1 MNSQGYSDESNRS
14 MHPAQRGPLSYEE
27 RLEQYLLATGND
39 KESPKKAAVCLTVIG
54 AETYALLRDLV
65 HPNKPA
71 YDELVAVLRARTF
84 STETKC
90 YS

>member
-27 RLEQYLLATGND
+27 QYLLATGND
-39 KESPKKAAVCLTVIG
+39 KESPKKVAVCLTVIG

-71 YDELVAVLRARTF
+71 STNWWRFCARAHFQPR
-84 STETKC
+84 
-90 YS
+90 